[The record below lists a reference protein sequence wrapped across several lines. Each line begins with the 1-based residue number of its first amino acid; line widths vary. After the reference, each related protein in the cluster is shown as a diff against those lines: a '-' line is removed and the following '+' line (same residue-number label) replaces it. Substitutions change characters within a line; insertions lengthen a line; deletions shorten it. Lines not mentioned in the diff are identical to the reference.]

1 MSDVASAVDAHFG
14 SASAFGFTKG
24 TPELVCAGLG
34 TRDVRGGLRSG
45 LADADFLKEGCLL
58 GSCCWEI
65 CFKCSLHLADSAT
78 GTEEKLVWKTPQ

>member
-1 MSDVASAVDAHFG
+1 MSEVASAVEAHLG

-34 TRDVRGGLRSG
+34 ALFVRGGLRSG

-58 GSCCWEI
+58 GSCCWEF
-65 CFKCSLHLADSAT
+65 CFKCSLHLAGSAT
-78 GTEEKLVWKTPQ
+78 GPQGML